1 MAPAYHAVGS
11 ALRAVAGRGA
21 RGRWGR
27 GSGHVGCR
35 RPRAGCALP
44 DIRRRPPVAP
54 GPLAPLPGHVHGRGA
69 RVAVGG
75 SPACERA
82 AGRLTAKSAARRPAI
97 SHTPDPL
104 RFPRRAVHGPHAC
117 EGYPMTLPAP
127 RRGRTF
133 LLFSAAVALVAG
145 SMLAAAQQPPA
156 GAAPASQPAAPAK
169 KAPATAGAAKEA
181 PAKTK
186 AGSPSYSV
194 GVSMG
199 EQLRATGIPPELL
212 NAQQLAQGVH
222 DALSGKVSMTDKD
235 RENLRGLVDSVGESN
250 HRAAAKFL
258 AENGKK
264 PDILTTASGLQY
276 KVLSAGTGASPKTT
290 DEVTVNYR
298 GTLIN
303 GTEFDSSYKRG
314 QPANFQVNRVIPGW
328 TEALGLMKPGAKWQ
342 LFIPPQLAYD
352 LRSAPPIPPGSL
364 LIFEVELLSVK
375 AAPSAAQ
382 PAPPA
387 QPATPPA
394 EKPAAK

>member
-1 MAPAYHAVGS
+1 
-11 ALRAVAGRGA
+11 
-21 RGRWGR
+21 
-27 GSGHVGCR
+27 
-35 RPRAGCALP
+35 
-44 DIRRRPPVAP
+44 
-54 GPLAPLPGHVHGRGA
+54 
-69 RVAVGG
+69 
-75 SPACERA
+75 
-82 AGRLTAKSAARRPAI
+82 
-97 SHTPDPL
+97 
-104 RFPRRAVHGPHAC
+104 
-117 EGYPMTLPAP
+117 MTLPAP

-133 LLFSAAVALVAG
+133 LLLSAAVVLVAG

-156 GAAPASQPAAPAK
+156 GAAPASQTAAPAK
-169 KAPATAGAAKEA
+169 KAPAKAGAANEA
-181 PAKTK
+181 TAKAKTS
-186 AGSPSYSV
+186 SPSYSV

-199 EQLRATGIPPELL
+199 EQLRASGISPELL

-235 RENLRGLVDSVGESN
+235 RENLRSLVDSVGESN

-264 PDILTTASGLQY
+264 PDIVTTASGLQY
-276 KVLSAGTGASPKTT
+276 KVLTAGTGAAPKTT

-328 TEALGLMKPGAKWQ
+328 TEALGLMKPGAKYQ

-375 AAPSAAQ
+375 AAPIAAQ
-382 PAPPA
+382 PASPSPV

>member
-1 MAPAYHAVGS
+1 
-11 ALRAVAGRGA
+11 
-21 RGRWGR
+21 
-27 GSGHVGCR
+27 
-35 RPRAGCALP
+35 
-44 DIRRRPPVAP
+44 
-54 GPLAPLPGHVHGRGA
+54 
-69 RVAVGG
+69 
-75 SPACERA
+75 
-82 AGRLTAKSAARRPAI
+82 
-97 SHTPDPL
+97 
-104 RFPRRAVHGPHAC
+104 
-117 EGYPMTLPAP
+117 MTLPAP

-133 LLFSAAVALVAG
+133 LLFSVAVALVAG

-156 GAAPASQPAAPAK
+156 GAAPASQAAAPAK
-169 KAPATAGAAKEA
+169 KAPAKAGAASEP
-181 PAKTK
+181 PAKAK
-186 AGSPSYSV
+186 ASSPSYSV

-199 EQLRATGIPPELL
+199 EQLRASGIPPELL

-276 KVLSAGTGASPKTT
+276 KVLTAGTGASPKTT

-387 QPATPPA
+387 QPAAPPA

>member
-1 MAPAYHAVGS
+1 
-11 ALRAVAGRGA
+11 
-21 RGRWGR
+21 
-27 GSGHVGCR
+27 
-35 RPRAGCALP
+35 
-44 DIRRRPPVAP
+44 
-54 GPLAPLPGHVHGRGA
+54 
-69 RVAVGG
+69 
-75 SPACERA
+75 
-82 AGRLTAKSAARRPAI
+82 
-97 SHTPDPL
+97 
-104 RFPRRAVHGPHAC
+104 
-117 EGYPMTLPAP
+117 MTLPAP

-156 GAAPASQPAAPAK
+156 GAAPASQAAAPAK
-169 KAPATAGAAKEA
+169 KAPAKADAASEA
-181 PAKTK
+181 PAKAK
-186 AGSPSYSV
+186 ASSPSYSV

-199 EQLRATGIPPELL
+199 EQLRASGIPPELL
-212 NAQQLAQGVH
+212 NSQQLAQGVH

-264 PDILTTASGLQY
+264 SDIVTTASGLQY
-276 KVLSAGTGASPKTT
+276 KVLAAGSGASPKAN

-298 GTLIN
+298 GTLLN

-328 TEALGLMKPGAKWQ
+328 TEALGLMKPGAKYQ

-364 LIFEVELLSVK
+364 LIFEVELVSVK
-375 AAPSAAQ
+375 AAPPAAQ
-382 PAPPA
+382 AAAPA

>member
-1 MAPAYHAVGS
+1 
-11 ALRAVAGRGA
+11 
-21 RGRWGR
+21 
-27 GSGHVGCR
+27 
-35 RPRAGCALP
+35 
-44 DIRRRPPVAP
+44 
-54 GPLAPLPGHVHGRGA
+54 
-69 RVAVGG
+69 
-75 SPACERA
+75 
-82 AGRLTAKSAARRPAI
+82 
-97 SHTPDPL
+97 
-104 RFPRRAVHGPHAC
+104 
-117 EGYPMTLPAP
+117 MTLPAP
-127 RRGRTF
+127 LRGRTF

-156 GAAPASQPAAPAK
+156 GAAPASQAAAPAK
-169 KAPATAGAAKEA
+169 KAPAKAGAASEA
-181 PAKTK
+181 PAKAK
-186 AGSPSYSV
+186 ASSPSYSV

-199 EQLRATGIPPELL
+199 EQLRASGIPPELL

-222 DALSGKVSMTDKD
+222 DALTGKVSMTDKD

-264 PDILTTASGLQY
+264 TDIVTTASGLQY
-276 KVLSAGTGASPKTT
+276 KVLTAGTGASPKTT

-328 TEALGLMKPGAKWQ
+328 TEALGLMKPGAKYQ

-375 AAPSAAQ
+375 AAPAAPQ
-382 PAPPA
+382 AAAPA